1 VVPLAGFCVVF
12 ICDLV
17 LTCKKKKKE
26 LQLKNVL
33 IKVSYQL
40 IHRRKGDRRKVHRR
54 YGVAEMSHSE
64 LC

>member
-1 VVPLAGFCVVF
+1 VPLAGFCVVF

-40 IHRRKGDRRKVHRR
+40 IHRRKVHRR